1 MKKLILTGLCFAMIA
16 LSSSCDKD
24 DPEPNK
30 SPAKCM
36 GCKKTEIEKIDTTI
50 NIKK

>member
-1 MKKLILTGLCFAMIA
+1 MKKIILAVLCVAMVA
-16 LSSSCDKD
+16 LASSCEKD
-24 DPEPNK
+24 NPEPVKN
-30 SPAKCM
+30 PAKCM